1 MKMLRVI
8 LTRGELFAAHLAMA
22 ITWNEHKLQ
31 HDPEANPMHSALMKF
46 NTALEN
52 WDGDRTAR
60 LVFVAA
66 ENTLNNEHAKVD
78 VHTIPAEV
86 KLKGEFLVQWN
97 CFCKPSS
104 DSCRFCRGSN
114 YIERWMPARL
124 LTYFKDTSYLILNR
138 RDIEASH
145 KAIAPSF
152 G

>member
-22 ITWNEHKLQ
+22 ITWNEHKLAR
-31 HDPEANPMHSALMKF
+31 DPEAKPMQSALMKF

>member
-1 MKMLRVI
+1 MKMLCVI

-22 ITWNEHKLQ
+22 ITWNEHKLA
-31 HDPEANPMHSALMKF
+31 HDPEARPMQSALMKF

-104 DSCRFCRGSN
+104 DACQFCRGSSH
-114 YIERWMPARL
+114 IERWMPARL
-124 LTYFKDTSYLILNR
+124 LTYFKDTSYLILGR
-138 RDIEASH
+138 RNVEASQ
-145 KAIAPSF
+145 AC
-152 G
+152 

>member
-52 WDGDRTAR
+52 WDGERTAK
-60 LVFVAA
+60 LLLVAA
-66 ENTLNNEHAKVD
+66 ENTMNKEHTKITDVLTVPAQVKV
-78 VHTIPAEV
+78 
-86 KLKGEFLVQWN
+86 KGEFLVQWN

-104 DSCRFCRGSN
+104 DACQFCRGSSH
-114 YIERWMPARL
+114 IERWMPARL
-124 LTYFKDTSYLILNR
+124 LTYFKDTSYLILGR
-138 RDIEASH
+138 RNVEASQ
-145 KAIAPSF
+145 AC
-152 G
+152 